1 MRVHVVYE
9 SMFGNGH
16 AVADAVAQGIR
27 SADPAATVE
36 VVSVLRVSDALDT
49 DLLVVGGPTH
59 MLTLSRPETRAS
71 RAQKLDDDHARLR
84 AEGEPGADTGRG
96 VREWLEQLAPAAGTP
111 AAAFDTRVDNP
122 VPKRAAAGIAKRL
135 RHAGYRVVLR
145 PEGFHVLGT
154 SGPVA
159 DGELERAAAWG
170 AQVRREVRP
179 AA

>member
-1 MRVHVVYE
+1 MRAHVVYE

-27 SADPAATVE
+27 AADPSADVT
-36 VVSVLRVSDALDT
+36 VVSVLEVSDAPDT

-71 RAQKLDDDHARLR
+71 RAQKLDAEEDRRR
-84 AEGEPGADTGRG
+84 AEREPGADTGRG
-96 VREWLEQLAPAAGTP
+96 VREWLEQVAPADGVP
-111 AAAFDTRVDNP
+111 AAAFDTRVDRP

-135 RHAGYRVVLR
+135 RHAGYRVVLP

-154 SGPVA
+154 SGPLA

-170 AQVRREVRP
+170 SQVARVVAVP
-179 AA
+179 A

>member
-16 AVADAVAQGIR
+16 AVADAVALGVR
-27 SADPAATVE
+27 AADPTADVQ
-36 VVSVLRVSDALDT
+36 VVSVLRVTDALDT

-71 RAQKLDDDHARLR
+71 RSQKLDSETDRQR
-84 AEGEPGADTGRG
+84 AAGEPGADTGRG
-96 VREWLEQLAPAAGTP
+96 VREWLEQLAPASGTA
-111 AAAFDTRVDNP
+111 AAAFDTRVDRP

-135 RHAGYRVVLR
+135 RRAGYRVVLA

-154 SGPVA
+154 SGPIA
-159 DGELERAAAWG
+159 DGELARATAWGTQVLHAAA
-170 AQVRREVRP
+170 AL
-179 AA
+179 A